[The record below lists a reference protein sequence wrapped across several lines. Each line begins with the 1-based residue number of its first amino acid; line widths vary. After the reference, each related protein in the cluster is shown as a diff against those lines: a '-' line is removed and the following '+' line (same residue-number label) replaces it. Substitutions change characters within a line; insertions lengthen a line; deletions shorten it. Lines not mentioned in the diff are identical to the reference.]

1 MILVYQDIITGLQ
14 IEEIAQ
20 LKTRMQELDEW
31 VHRWAQRY
39 RHLVADKTTS
49 WSSETDKVVRLQH
62 RLYAERKKS
71 LSDRLSGC

>member
-1 MILVYQDIITGLQ
+1 
-14 IEEIAQ
+14 
-20 LKTRMQELDEW
+20 MQELDEW

-39 RHLVADKTTS
+39 RHLVAGKTTS

-71 LSDRLSGC
+71 LTDRPSGC